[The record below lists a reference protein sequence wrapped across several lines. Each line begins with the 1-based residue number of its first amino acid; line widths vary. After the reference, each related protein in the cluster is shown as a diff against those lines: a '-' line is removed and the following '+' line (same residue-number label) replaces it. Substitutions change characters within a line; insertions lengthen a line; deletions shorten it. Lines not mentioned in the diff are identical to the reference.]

1 MTKLQQAL
9 AKAKAEY
16 EAKGY
21 TIKLDAMLFLY
32 NKEYIGLLNVEKGQ
46 YRISISYHANGNMWS
61 INRSKN
67 GKLHG
72 VFKLYLY
79 DGTLVSYVGYKKGK
93 LHGYH
98 KIFHES
104 GKLVECIKYD
114 NDQQI
119 D

>member
-1 MTKLQQAL
+1 MTKLQQAM

-21 TIKLDAMLFLY
+21 TVKLDTIIPY
-32 NKEYIGLLNVEKGQ
+32 KEYIGLLNVEKGQ
-46 YRISISYHANGNMWS
+46 YRISISYHDNGNMSS
-61 INRSKN
+61 ISRSKN

-72 VFKLYLY
+72 LSKLYACNGKLHWQA
-79 DGTLVSYVGYKKGK
+79 GYKNGK
-93 LHGYH
+93 QHGYH
-98 KIFHES
+98 KLFHAS